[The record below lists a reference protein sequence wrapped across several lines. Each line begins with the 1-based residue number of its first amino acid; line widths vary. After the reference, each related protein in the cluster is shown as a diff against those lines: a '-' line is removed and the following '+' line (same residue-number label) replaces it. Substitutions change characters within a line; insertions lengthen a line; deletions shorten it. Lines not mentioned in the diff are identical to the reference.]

1 MTNKSKIS
9 SFVTK
14 FHSEK
19 EFHWKLLTSW
29 IPFIVLMKIV
39 DHLEFTEIVANGV
52 EGSYH
57 NKQTRN
63 REELKLSRE
72 PWLWSEREEEE
83 KQSKS
88 KKKKQNKKTMKKK
101 EKKRKNYVNSF

>member
-1 MTNKSKIS
+1 
-9 SFVTK
+9 
-14 FHSEK
+14 
-19 EFHWKLLTSW
+19 
-29 IPFIVLMKIV
+29 MKIV
-39 DHLEFTEIVANGV
+39 DHLEFTEVVANGV

-88 KKKKQNKKTMKKK
+88 KKKAKQKKQWKKKK
-101 EKKRKNYVNSF
+101 EKEKTYVNSF